1 MPETSV
7 SVHQTRADRPL
18 WTMHLASADHPLW
31 TAPQL
36 AKKLSIH
43 HLTLLKKVQCRRGK
57 FEIPGGAFKIGKSW
71 RWRDEDVQAF
81 FLEMSGAATASPP
94 ASVVAVAASVNSVK
108 RGPGRPRKFARA
120 GSAA

>member
-1 MPETSV
+1 MPET

-18 WTMHLASADHPLW
+18 WTMHLASADRPLW

-43 HLTLLKKVQCRRGK
+43 HLTLLKKVQNARGK
-57 FEIPGGAFKIGKSW
+57 FEIPRGAFKVGRSW

-81 FLEMSGAATASPP
+81 FLEMSGAVAASSP
-94 ASVVAVAASVNSVK
+94 APVVAVAASVDSVK
-108 RGPGRPRKFARA
+108 RRPGRPRKPAQT
-120 GSAA
+120 GSAG

>member
-1 MPETSV
+1 MSETSAHRP
-7 SVHQTRADRPL
+7 SANRPL
-18 WTMHLASADHPLW
+18 WTVPLASTDRPLW

-36 AKKLSIH
+36 AKKLAIH
-43 HLTLLKKVQCRRGK
+43 HLTLLKKVQNARGK

-81 FLEMSGAATASPP
+81 FLEMSGAVAVTSLP
-94 ASVVAVAASVNSVK
+94 APVVAVAASVK
-108 RGPGRPRKFARA
+108 RGPGAPRKLPRA